1 MKRDARL
8 QGLSSDHHQAMVL
21 ARDVRMKLEE
31 GSDDAALAARVVELF
46 EREIEPHFLVEDEV
60 LLPALREAGA
70 TALVTRTEEDHAFL
84 RTAIAQMKAGK
95 GDRAVL
101 GDFSRRMFDH
111 VRFEE
116 AELFPRCEASF
127 SDEVLGEV
135 ARRAPHPR

>member
-8 QGLSSDHHQAMVL
+8 QGLSSDHHQALVL
-21 ARDVRMKLEE
+21 ARDIRVQLEE
-31 GSDDAALAARVVELF
+31 GSDEAVLAARVADLF
-46 EREIEPHFLVEDEV
+46 EREIEPHFLVEEEV

-84 RTAIAQMKAGK
+84 RTAIAQMTAGK

-101 GDFSRRMFDH
+101 ADFSRRMFEH

-116 AELFPRCEASF
+116 AELFPRCEASL

-135 ARRAPHPR
+135 GRRAPHPR